1 MTNGTD
7 FEPSEDQK
15 KLLEVVQDSG
25 YGMSVTAACATAGVA
40 RRTYYNW
47 FDAPDFVAWWKDRYE
62 RHLAMQL
69 PRIYHAMMESAL
81 GHNKDAN
88 PQAIKLTLERFDKG
102 YTPRSKQQIQGAVE
116 VTFEER
122 LRKLQI
128 AAAEEE
134 ARAEE
139 LDGIGDRGLRREQGV

>member
-1 MTNGTD
+1 MKNGTD
-7 FEPSEDQK
+7 FEPSEGQK

-25 YGMSVTAACATAGVA
+25 YGMRVTVACATAGVA

-47 FDAPDFVAWWKDRYE
+47 FDHADFVTWWTQQRE
-62 RHLAMQL
+62 RHFAMQM
-69 PRIYHAMMESAL
+69 PRVHQAIIDAAIGVS
-81 GHNKDAN
+81 NDAN
-88 PQAIKLTLERFDKG
+88 PRMAKLAMERFDKG

-139 LDGIGDRGLRREQGV
+139 LDGIGD